1 MAKIVEVFWRF
12 LCLGCVSFGGP
23 AAHIGYFHTAFV
35 QKLKWIDE
43 ASYSRLVAFSQF
55 LPGPGSSQ
63 VGFALGIRRAGIFG
77 GIAAFLG
84 FTIPSFLILYFVAIY
99 QPNDVTNSAFSGV
112 IAGLK
117 LLAVVVVADAC
128 YKMFNSFCNSK
139 TTTFIAIGTC
149 ALTLIAPSLL
159 TQIFVL
165 LVGAIIG
172 FKFIRNAEQPTI
184 DANLNSRPN
193 WPILILFLCLLFALP
208 FIAGRN
214 ELLALFSNFYQAGSL
229 VFGGGHV
236 VLPLLSQ
243 SIGDAISSN
252 QFLAGYASAQAIP
265 GPMFALAAYLGTVLT
280 PNLPLIGAIVA
291 TLGIFVPGF
300 LLVLSLHNSWEALS
314 SKAWIAGAANGINA
328 TVVGLLLAALY
339 QPVFTSAVNA
349 PIDMAFIIFGLFA
362 LNVLRL
368 PIVLLVF
375 SFIAIGLGRYLLG

>member
-1 MAKIVEVFWRF
+1 
-12 LCLGCVSFGGP
+12 
-23 AAHIGYFHTAFV
+23 V

-43 ASYSRLVAFSQF
+43 AAYSRLVAFSQF

-63 VGFALGIRRAGIFG
+63 IGFALGIRRAGFFG
-77 GIAAFLG
+77 GIAAFIG
-84 FTIPSFLILYFVAIY
+84 FTLPSFLILYFVAIY
-99 QPNDVTNSAFSGV
+99 QPDDVANSAFSGV

-128 YKMFNSFCNSK
+128 YKMFKAFCNS
-139 TTTFIAIGTC
+139 TTTILVTISSC

-165 LVGAIIG
+165 LAGAVIG
-172 FKFIRNAEQPTI
+172 FKFIQNAQQHVT

-193 WPILILFLCLLFALP
+193 WSLLILFMVLLIGLP
-208 FIAGRN
+208 FVASRY
-214 ELLALFSNFYQAGSL
+214 ELLSLFSNFYQAGSL

-252 QFLAGYASAQAIP
+252 QFLTGYASAQAIP

-280 PNLPLIGAIVA
+280 PSLPLLGAIVA
-291 TLGIFVPGF
+291 TFGIFIPGF
-300 LLVLSLHNSWEALS
+300 LLVLSLHDSWEALS
-314 SKAWIAGAANGINA
+314 SKPWIAGAANGINA
-328 TVVGLLLAALY
+328 TVVGLLIAALY
-339 QPVFTSAVNA
+339 QPVFTSAVTVPLDIA
-349 PIDMAFIIFGLFA
+349 LIIVGLIA

-375 SFIAIGLGRYLLG
+375 SFIGIGVGRYLLG